1 VGGGRLS
8 VRRER
13 SADGQSRKIARR
25 RTAGRY
31 HEGMRPNLASLVED
45 FRRHATETA
54 IVRHRGNRRY
64 ATTYGELARLAGCF
78 AAELERR
85 EIIAGER
92 VVLWG
97 ENSAEWIG
105 AFFGCL
111 LRGVI
116 VVPLDAVG
124 SVEFAQRV
132 VADVTP
138 RLIVGDSGLLQS
150 LDTDLPHLRL
160 SEFAAQ
166 LPSEPMFTVSEA
178 VTAQA
183 PFQIIFTS
191 GTTSEPKGIVHTH
204 RNVLASLQPIED
216 EIAKYRRYERWVH
229 PLRFLHSLPLSHV
242 FGEFMGLWVPTM
254 LAAEVH
260 FVEQFD
266 AARMTALIQRER
278 ISVLVAVPRVL
289 QLLRAHLLGRFNGL
303 AEELEQAKGFSIWKR
318 WWRFRQVHS
327 VLGWKFWA
335 AISGG
340 ASLPQ
345 ELESFWRDLGFAL
358 IQGYGMTETAA
369 LVTLN
374 HPFHMNRGT
383 IGKALPGREVRLS
396 EEGEILVR
404 GDMLATA
411 TWQNGAMCLRDGEWL
426 ATGDL
431 AVQEASGGLRFTGR
445 KGDVIVTSA
454 GLNVHPADLEAAM
467 TKQPGVYGCV
477 VVPCQT
483 VVGMEPV
490 AVALF
495 RGNEQELQAAAS
507 QANQGL
513 ADYQKIRRVLKW
525 PEPQF
530 PYTSTGKLLR
540 RKVAQWAC
548 ATIVGR
554 QNGDAAS
561 SATAQDVLLN
571 LIASVTGEHPPASS
585 DDLRLSEDLHLDSLG
600 RVQLQSTLERELA
613 VELADDAIAAVQTL
627 GELRSMVEG
636 SVAAEPQVRSGSVT
650 EDRPAAPSIPATGAS
665 TSQEERR
672 EFKDAYPRWP
682 WAWPAQ
688 AMRVA
693 FVEGVMRPLVWLL
706 VAPRVEIVAKE
717 LPSTPVLVIANH
729 VTSYDAALVLYALPG
744 RLRRRMAIAM
754 SGEMLLDFRHRRNQR
769 SALRDLSAPM
779 AYLLVTALF
788 NVFPLPRLRGFRRS
802 FAHAGEAMDRGYSV
816 LIFPEGTRSKDG
828 MLQPFRPGIGL
839 LAQDSRVPIVPVALI
854 GLHELRAG
862 KTGWFRSGRLVVRVG
877 QALSAEGIEPAEL
890 TARLEASFR
899 QLQE

>member
-1 VGGGRLS
+1 
-8 VRRER
+8 
-13 SADGQSRKIARR
+13 
-25 RTAGRY
+25 
-31 HEGMRPNLASLVED
+31 MRPNLASLVED
-45 FRRHATETA
+45 FRRHAAETA
-54 IVRHRGNRRY
+54 VVRHRGNRRY

-85 EIIAGER
+85 QIVAGER

-116 VVPLDAVG
+116 VVPLDAAG
-124 SVEFAQRV
+124 SAEFAQRV

-150 LDTDLPHLRL
+150 LGVDLPQLPL
-160 SEFAAQ
+160 SELVAQ
-166 LPSEPMFTVSEA
+166 LPSEPLFTVSEA

-183 PFQIIFTS
+183 SFQIIFTS

-242 FGEFMGLWVPTM
+242 FGEFMGLWVPAL

-260 FVEQFD
+260 FVDQFD
-266 AARMTALIQRER
+266 AARMTGLIQRER

-289 QLLRAHLLGRFNGL
+289 QLLRAHLLGRFAGL
-303 AEELEQAKGFSIWKR
+303 AIKLEQDKGLSIWKR

-327 VLGWKFWA
+327 ALGWKFWA

-396 EEGEILVR
+396 DEGEILVR

-411 TWQNGAMCLRDGEWL
+411 TWQNGAMRLRDGEWL

-431 AVQEASGGLRFTGR
+431 AVQEASGGLRFAGR

-483 VVGMEPV
+483 AVGMEPV

-507 QANQGL
+507 QANHGL
-513 ADYQKIRRVLKW
+513 ADYQQIRRVLKW

-530 PYTSTGKLLR
+530 PYTPTGKLLR

-548 ATIVGR
+548 ATIAGS
-554 QNGDAAS
+554 QHGDA
-561 SATAQDVLLN
+561 SAATGQDVLLN
-571 LIASVTGEHPPASS
+571 LIAAVTGEHPPASS

-600 RVQLQSTLERELA
+600 RVQLQSTLERDLG
-613 VELADDAIAAVQTL
+613 VELADDAIATVQTL

-636 SVAAEPQVRSGSVT
+636 SVAAELQLQIGSVT

-665 TSQEERR
+665 TSPEEMR

-682 WAWPAQ
+682 WSWPAQ
-688 AMRVA
+688 VMRVA

-754 SGEMLLDFRHRRNQR
+754 SGEMLLDFRHARNQR
-769 SALRDLSAPM
+769 SALRNLLAPVG
-779 AYLLVTALF
+779 YLLVTALF

-802 FAHAGEAMDRGYSV
+802 FVHAGEAMDRGYSV

-828 MLQPFRPGIGL
+828 RLQPFRPGIGL

-854 GLHELRAG
+854 GLHELRAR
-862 KTGWFRSGRLVVRVG
+862 KTGWFRSGSLVVRVG
-877 QALSAEGIEPAEL
+877 QALSAEEIAPAEL
-890 TARLEASFR
+890 TAKLEASFR

>member
-1 VGGGRLS
+1 
-8 VRRER
+8 
-13 SADGQSRKIARR
+13 
-25 RTAGRY
+25 
-31 HEGMRPNLASLVED
+31 MRPNLASLVED
-45 FRRHATETA
+45 FRLHATETA
-54 IVRHRGNRRY
+54 VVRHRGNRRY
-64 ATTYGELARLAGCF
+64 ATRYGELARLAGCF

-85 EIIAGER
+85 QIVAGER

-116 VVPLDAVG
+116 VVPLDAAG

-150 LDTDLPHLRL
+150 LGMDLPQLPL
-160 SEFAAQ
+160 SGLVAQ
-166 LPSEPMFTVSEA
+166 LPSEPLFTVSEA
-178 VTAQA
+178 ITAQA

-191 GTTSEPKGIVHTH
+191 GTTSEPMGIVHTH

-242 FGEFMGLWVPTM
+242 FGEFMGLWVPTL

-260 FVEQFD
+260 FVDQFD
-266 AARMTALIQRER
+266 AARMTGLIQRER

-289 QLLRAHLLGRFNGL
+289 QLLRAHLLGRFARL
-303 AEELEQAKGFSIWKR
+303 AIELEQAKGLSIWKR

-327 VLGWKFWA
+327 TLGWKFWA

-396 EEGEILVR
+396 DEGEILVR

-411 TWQNGAMCLRDGEWL
+411 TWQNGAMRLRDGEWL

-454 GLNVHPADLEAAM
+454 GLNVHPADLEEAM

-477 VVPCQT
+477 VVPCRT
-483 VVGMEPV
+483 AVGMEPV
-490 AVALF
+490 AVTLF
-495 RGNEQELQAAAS
+495 RGNDQELQAAAS
-507 QANQGL
+507 QANHGL

-561 SATAQDVLLN
+561 AVTGQDVLLN
-571 LIASVTGEHPPASS
+571 LIAAVTGEHPPASS
-585 DDLRLSEDLHLDSLG
+585 NDLRLSEDLHLDSLG
-600 RVQLQSTLERELA
+600 RVQLQSTLERELG
-613 VELADDAIAAVQTL
+613 VELADDAIAAMQTL

-650 EDRPAAPSIPATGAS
+650 EDRPAAPSMLATGAS
-665 TSQEERR
+665 TSQEE
-672 EFKDAYPRWP
+672 KDAYPRWP
-682 WAWPAQ
+682 WSWPAQ

-729 VTSYDAALVLYALPG
+729 VTAYDAALVLYALPG

-754 SGEMLLDFRHRRNQR
+754 SGEMLLDFRHARNQR
-769 SALRDLSAPM
+769 STLRNLLAPM
-779 AYLLVTALF
+779 AYLLITALF

-828 MLQPFRPGIGL
+828 KLQPFRPGIGL

-854 GLHELRAG
+854 GLHELRAR

-877 QALSAEGIEPAEL
+877 QALSAEGIEPADL
-890 TARLEASFR
+890 TAKLEASFR